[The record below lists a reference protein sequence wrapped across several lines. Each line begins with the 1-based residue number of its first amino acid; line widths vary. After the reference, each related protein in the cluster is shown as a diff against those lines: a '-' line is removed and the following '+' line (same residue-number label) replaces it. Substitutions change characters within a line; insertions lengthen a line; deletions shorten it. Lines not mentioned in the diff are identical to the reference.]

1 MAELVLHGIAW
12 YGMVWYG
19 MVLHGVAWYVMLAG
33 DNAGRSLTFSMFTV
47 VSLFTVNV
55 SPKIFR

>member
-1 MAELVLHGIAW
+1 MAELVLHGMVWYTILCNTS
-12 YGMVWYG
+12 YGMV
-19 MVLHGVAWYVMLAG
+19 WYVMLAG

>member
-1 MAELVLHGIAW
+1 MAELVLHGMVW
-12 YGMVWYG
+12 YCMVWYG
-19 MVLHGVAWYVMLAG
+19 MVWYVMLAG